1 MLKKALNQGL
11 IVLGIVFILAMIINS
26 ITPLEMF
33 SVSAQISYVA
43 FFIVYVGVMYM
54 KNGKGTKS

>member
-26 ITPLEMF
+26 ITPVEMF
-33 SVSAQISYVA
+33 SVSAQISYA
-43 FFIVYVGVMYM
+43 TFFIVYVGLMYM
-54 KNGKGTKS
+54 KNIKNSKS

>member
-26 ITPLEMF
+26 ITSLEMF

-54 KNGKGTKS
+54 KNGKNSKS

>member
-26 ITPLEMF
+26 ITPVEMF
-33 SVSAQISYVA
+33 SGSAQISYVA
-43 FFIVYVGVMYM
+43 FFILYVGFMYM
-54 KNGKGTKS
+54 KNIKKSKS

>member
-33 SVSAQISYVA
+33 SVSAQIGYVA
-43 FFIVYVGVMYM
+43 FFIVYVGFMYM
-54 KNGKGTKS
+54 KNSKNSKS